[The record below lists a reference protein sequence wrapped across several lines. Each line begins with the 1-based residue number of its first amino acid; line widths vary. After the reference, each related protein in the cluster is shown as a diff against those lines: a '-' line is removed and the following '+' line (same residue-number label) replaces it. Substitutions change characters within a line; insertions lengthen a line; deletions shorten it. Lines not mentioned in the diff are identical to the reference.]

1 VYQTGV
7 VKANPKGQKSC
18 AKLGFMRKFQDILS
32 RMLAVF
38 TVGALGTLGAGAVI
52 GIDTW
57 MALSMAGLLAVA
69 SVAER
74 LAREYLDDGKLT
86 LDEINGAFSPFAK
99 SEEATLPSD
108 DEEDKSKSKRQK

>member
-1 VYQTGV
+1 LFR
-7 VKANPKGQKSC
+7 KDL
-18 AKLGFMRKFQDILS
+18 KLTDRNSALHADLHGASPLS
-32 RMLAVF
+32 YIPRAVF
-38 TVGALGTLGAGAVI
+38 TVGALGTLGAGAIV

-57 MALSMAGLLAVA
+57 VSLSMAGLLAVA

-99 SEEATLPSD
+99 SEEFNLPSS
-108 DEEDKSKSKRQK
+108 DEEGKSEPKRQK